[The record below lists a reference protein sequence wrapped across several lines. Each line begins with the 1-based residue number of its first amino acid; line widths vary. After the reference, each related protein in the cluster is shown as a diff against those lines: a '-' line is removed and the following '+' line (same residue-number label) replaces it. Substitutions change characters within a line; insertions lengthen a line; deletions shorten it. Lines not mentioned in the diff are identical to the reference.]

1 MRLMRREIGALG
13 KSAGHWTVGRADSPL
28 LLYILVVSHTY
39 LYTNFRRHP
48 APSAVIRR
56 SQLSYTTR
64 TVPENTYV
72 ARFFF
77 YSVPNL

>member
-28 LLYILVVSHTY
+28 LLYILVVSHIY
-39 LYTNFRRHP
+39 LYTNSRRHP

-56 SQLSYTTR
+56 CRLAPSIYT
-64 TVPENTYV
+64 
-72 ARFFF
+72 
-77 YSVPNL
+77 